1 MKSGNLHKKRRGG
14 RENGFLSFSEKNGII
29 AKIVDTKEVKKD
41 LFTFL
46 WRRERKEKWE
56 KLK

>member
-1 MKSGNLHKKRRGG
+1 
-14 RENGFLSFSEKNGII
+14 LSFSEKNGII